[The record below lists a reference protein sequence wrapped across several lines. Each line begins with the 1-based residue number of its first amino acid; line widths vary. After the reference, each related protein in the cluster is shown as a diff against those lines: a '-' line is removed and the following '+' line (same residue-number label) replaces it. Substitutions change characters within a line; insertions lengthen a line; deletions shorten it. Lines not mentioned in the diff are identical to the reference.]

1 MALTKVQNTG
11 IADDAITTDKI
22 ENSTVV
28 AADLA
33 ASSVTNAKIATG
45 TIGNAKLTNSSITV
59 NGSSISLGGS
69 GSVKHIDW
77 QAVTV
82 ADGSTQLTAEAG
94 KGYFLDTN
102 TGVIEVFLPSSPS
115 RGDTIVLV
123 DYGGTFATNKA
134 IVNTGGKLIDSTEGP
149 DFKLTTNNT
158 IAEFVFVDDNK
169 GYLVKLNQAAG
180 TTPDAITTAGGSYDV
195 NFLEATGGTVT
206 TSGDFKIH
214 TFTGDANFIVS
225 SVGQTVAEKT
235 VSYVVVAGGG
245 GGGAQRGGGG
255 GAGGFREGKVSSDPY
270 TDSPLDAGS
279 GITVTATTFPIT
291 VGAGGAA
298 GAMPSANSGS
308 DGSNSIFSTIT
319 STGGGGGGAGP
330 TGGDGRN
337 GGSGGGSG
345 SIENP
350 GSGDAPGNGNT
361 PPVSPAQGTNGG
373 PAAPGPSSGGE
384 TGAGGGGATQAGLT
398 NPASNTAGDG
408 GDGATTSITG
418 SPTAYAGGG
427 AGGNGTNTPTSGGGT
442 GGGGPGGG
450 KPGVQP
456 YGTQGQA
463 GTANL
468 GGGGGGGG
476 DTGPAGGAGGK
487 GVVILRYKFQ

>member
-158 IAEFVFVDDNK
+158 IADTTHAIHIIISYALQNDCPHLFDLCQFVKISYHIINHLPFT
-169 GYLVKLNQAAG
+169 YL
-180 TTPDAITTAGGSYDV
+180 AI
-195 NFLEATGGTVT
+195 
-206 TSGDFKIH
+206 H
-214 TFTGDANFIVS
+214 S
-225 SVGQTVAEKT
+225 SKT
-235 VSYVVVAGGG
+235 Y
-245 GGGAQRGGGG
+245 R
-255 GAGGFREGKVSSDPY
+255 
-270 TDSPLDAGS
+270 TCC
-279 GITVTATTFPIT
+279 
-291 VGAGGAA
+291 
-298 GAMPSANSGS
+298 
-308 DGSNSIFSTIT
+308 
-319 STGGGGGGAGP
+319 
-330 TGGDGRN
+330 
-337 GGSGGGSG
+337 
-345 SIENP
+345 
-350 GSGDAPGNGNT
+350 
-361 PPVSPAQGTNGG
+361 
-373 PAAPGPSSGGE
+373 
-384 TGAGGGGATQAGLT
+384 
-398 NPASNTAGDG
+398 
-408 GDGATTSITG
+408 
-418 SPTAYAGGG
+418 
-427 AGGNGTNTPTSGGGT
+427 
-442 GGGGPGGG
+442 
-450 KPGVQP
+450 
-456 YGTQGQA
+456 
-463 GTANL
+463 
-468 GGGGGGGG
+468 
-476 DTGPAGGAGGK
+476 
-487 GVVILRYKFQ
+487 